1 MSDQTLNNIMCMA
14 LIDGKFRDT
23 LLTNPAIVV
32 EDFDL
37 DAEEQDALTGIKA
50 DSVTEFARKLHTWM
64 SQRPSGGNGNGFR
77 KTARPRQPVHR
88 LFLEPAVD

>member
-50 DSVTEFARKLHTWM
+50 DSVTEFARKLYTWM
-64 SQRPSGGNGNGFR
+64 SQRPGGNGNGHR
-77 KTARPRQPVHR
+77 KTVRPKQPVVHR